1 MEIDADE
8 RRNLQAMVNRSDIS
22 ATMATRVRIVL
33 WYVEGRS
40 KVDIAKLA
48 GVSRPTVD
56 LWLGRYD
63 TEGVLGLIDRS
74 HAAPRE
80 QVPPGSGPEF
90 WRLLE
95 RLRPPTPGCRIGQPG
110 DGAVHQAD

>member
-1 MEIDADE
+1 MEIGADQ

-22 ATMATRVRIVL
+22 ATIATRVRIVL
-33 WYVEGRS
+33 WYADGRS

-80 QVPPGSGPEF
+80 QVPA
-90 WRLLE
+90 
-95 RLRPPTPGCRIGQPG
+95 RIRARILAANFLAISFMRARNRSSSTVMTQPSR
-110 DGAVHQAD
+110 